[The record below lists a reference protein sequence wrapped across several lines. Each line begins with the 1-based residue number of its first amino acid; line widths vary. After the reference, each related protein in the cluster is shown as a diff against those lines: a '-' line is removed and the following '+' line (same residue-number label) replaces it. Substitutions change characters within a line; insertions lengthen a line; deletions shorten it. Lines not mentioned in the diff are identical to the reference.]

1 MTQDEEIKDYLTSSN
16 PEFRSLVEQHNS
28 LKTKL
33 HQLTEQA
40 HVTDQEQL
48 ESITLKKKKLNLKDE
63 MNRMIQEYRHK
74 QAEPKHP

>member
-1 MTQDEEIKDYLTSSN
+1 MTQDEEIKDYLTSRN

-28 LKTKL
+28 LETKL
-33 HQLTEQA
+33 HELTEQA

-48 ESITLKKKKLNLKDE
+48 ESVTLKKKKLNLKDE

-74 QAEPKHP
+74 QAEPQHP